1 MSGRPCVACGKGI
14 PDEVFAGRGAGEV
27 FCPWCA
33 EGQSADA
40 AAPSPGVSIEAGHPK
55 VRRTIEGEAITY
67 DTRLGSCFGWIW
79 LIFTV
84 VHFGFMFYGMSQGS
98 VKVNGR
104 LVSNPDWWMFALL
117 GLFYLPFFVVG
128 LAFTVSRYSVRL
140 TPERLRVRWRFF
152 PGLGWTWELATG
164 ADVVVRQAYRGAKEN
179 KRPVMA
185 IVVAS
190 QGQEIDFGN
199 FLAKDIK
206 AFLVAAIRD
215 YYGDSPPASAPAD
228 FIA

>member
-1 MSGRPCVACGKGI
+1 MSDRPCVACGKGI

-33 EGQSADA
+33 AGQSDEPT
-40 AAPSPGVSIEAGHPK
+40 APAVSVEAGHPK
-55 VRRTIEGEAITY
+55 VRRTIDGEAITY
-67 DTRLGSCFGWIW
+67 ETRLGSCFGWIW
-79 LIFTV
+79 LIFTIG
-84 VHFGFMFYGMSQGS
+84 HFGFMFYGMSQGS
-98 VKVNGR
+98 VSVKMNGR
-104 LVSNPDWWMFALL
+104 VVPNPDWWIFALL
-117 GLFYLPFFVVG
+117 GLFYVPFFFVG
-128 LAFTVSRYSVRL
+128 LALTVSRYSVRL

-179 KRPVMA
+179 SRPVMA
-185 IVVAS
+185 IVVSS
-190 QGQEIDFGN
+190 QGETIDFGN

-215 YYGDSPPASAPAD
+215 YYGEAPAPAPAD

>member
-33 EGQSADA
+33 AGQSDEPT
-40 AAPSPGVSIEAGHPK
+40 APAVSVEAGHPK
-55 VRRTIEGEAITY
+55 VRRTIDGEAITY
-67 DTRLGSCFGWIW
+67 ETRLGSCFGWIW
-79 LIFTV
+79 LIFTIG
-84 VHFGFMFYGMSQGS
+84 HFGFMFYAWSQGN
-98 VKVNGR
+98 VMMNRRV
-104 LVSNPDWWMFALL
+104 VPNPDWWMFALL
-117 GLFYLPFFVVG
+117 GLFYVPFFVVG
-128 LAFTVSRYSVRL
+128 LALTVSRYSVRL

-164 ADVVVRQAYRGAKEN
+164 ADVVVRQAYRGAKMN

-185 IVVAS
+185 IVVSS
-190 QGQEIDFGN
+190 QGETIDFGN

-215 YYGDSPPASAPAD
+215 YYGEAPAPAPAD

>member
-1 MSGRPCVACGKGI
+1 MSARPCVACGKGI
-14 PDEVFAGRGAGEV
+14 PEEVFAGRGAGEV

-40 AAPSPGVSIEAGHPK
+40 AAPSLGVSIEAGHPK

-98 VKVNGR
+98 VKLNGR

-215 YYGDSPPASAPAD
+215 YYGEAPAPAPAD